1 MKFTSAQHW
10 VLGTALVLGT
20 VVGCGPRGNSMSNTT
35 VTAEVPESSG
45 GETAVEKAVPGVD
58 IRTERDS
65 AVERRLREL
74 APALPQD
81 QLRHLAETYGWT
93 AVNMVKEY
101 GPTVADAMSW
111 LGAEGAALAREYP
124 DTYKAL
130 AKSFNGRTTVAFL
143 LAVKP
148 HLKELGKYGGLPGMV
163 ERIEAMPSEAKSLA
177 QHYPAAIPF
186 LVMAPEE
193 VSAALRQSPEI
204 CLRVF
209 PPVDLSVGAHGRE
222 GGIGI
227 ADVAEMVVD
236 LSGNRLQKWVDAAGL
251 DGLLLAHRFPEY
263 FVDDLPMSLEVFL
276 GILSSNQN
284 DIRQM
289 LDIGKRQDVDWALRA
304 VAEQDYLLPRN
315 LSPNLRETQPT
326 AGMWYN
332 LAQHD
337 RRTIRFL
344 ATFRQE
350 GIRAVNSSWH
360 FYLTCAVG
368 TPTLLIEGFPEE
380 AARRHALDAL
390 LKAAETGGD
399 ELVATYQSFLM
410 RFSDVGKDQSEYGAR
425 VRRVLAQCDWRVVPY
440 LLEVYSSPENNAFI
454 NRLKMLE
461 DRGMDELDAWDMP
474 PPAAL
479 EAMPGYDAAH
489 LVWVLANGYTPT
501 GQELLFGAVD
511 GVFTAVDIV
520 TLSGSAILRKP
531 LLGAGKEIIEEG
543 AELAVKKTAKE
554 RLRDW
559 LDDLV
564 RSFGR
569 VVRKAPATIGTM
581 GDDITSNAV
590 RASRSA
596 EAYNL
601 ALRACKW
608 AATEWTVGF
617 GAIEVLP
624 RSVEVV
630 VEADKSGWVAEKTL
644 EVLKYMQESP

>member
-1 MKFTSAQHW
+1 MKLTSAQRR
-10 VLGTALVLGT
+10 VLETALVMATL
-20 VVGCGPRGNSMSNTT
+20 VGCGPRDNSMSNA
-35 VTAEVPESSG
+35 TATAQAAESGDREALAEEEVG
-45 GETAVEKAVPGVD
+45 GDD
-58 IRTERDS
+58 IASERDS
-65 AVERRLREL
+65 AVKRRLREL
-74 APALPQD
+74 APGLPQD
-81 QLRHLAETYGWT
+81 QVKHLAETYGWM
-93 AVNMVKEY
+93 AVNMVKEH
-101 GPTVADAMSW
+101 GPAVADAMSW

-124 DTYKAL
+124 DTFKAV
-130 AKSFNGRTTVAFL
+130 AKHFDGKTTVAFL

-163 ERIEAMPSEAKSLA
+163 ERIEAMPPEAKSLA
-177 QHYPAAIPF
+177 QKYPAAIPY
-186 LVMAPEE
+186 LVIAPEE
-193 VSAALRQSPEI
+193 VSAALKQSPEI

-209 PPVDLSVGAHGRE
+209 PPVDLSVGAHGEE

-236 LSGNRLQKWVDAAGL
+236 LRGNRLQRWVDASGL
-251 DGLLLAHRFPEY
+251 EGLLLANRFPEY
-263 FVDDLPMSLEVFL
+263 FVDDLPMSLDVFL
-276 GILSSNQN
+276 GILSSNQD

-289 LDIGKRQDVDWALRA
+289 LDAGKRRDVDWALRT
-304 VAEQDYLLPRN
+304 VVEQDYLLPRN
-315 LSPNLRETQPT
+315 LSANLRETQPT

-350 GIRAVNSSWH
+350 GIRAVNSSWR
-360 FYLTCAVG
+360 FYLTYAVG

-390 LKAAETGGD
+390 LEAAETSGD
-399 ELVATYQSFLM
+399 ELVATYQNFLM
-410 RFSDVGKDQSEYGAR
+410 RFSDVGKDQSEYGAE
-425 VRRVLAQCDWRVVPY
+425 VRRALAQCDRRVVPY
-440 LLEVYSSPENNAFI
+440 LLEVYSRPVDNAFI
-454 NRLKMLE
+454 NRLGMLE
-461 DRGMDELDAWDMP
+461 DRGMDALDAWDMP

-479 EAMPGYDAAH
+479 EAVPGYDTAH
-489 LVWVLANGYTPT
+489 LAWVLANGYTPT

-531 LLGAGKEIIEEG
+531 LQGVGKEIIEEG
-543 AELAVKKTAKE
+543 ADRVVKEIAEK
-554 RLRDW
+554 RLRDR
-559 LDDLV
+559 LDDLA
-564 RSFGR
+564 RSLGK
-569 VVRKAPATIGTM
+569 VVRKAPSEIGTM
-581 GDDITSNAV
+581 GDNIASNAV

-601 ALRACKW
+601 ALRACKL

-624 RSVEVV
+624 RSVEVA